1 MDKISINMATSLFE
15 QRLIELINNSG
26 LPEINVLFTL
36 KNVENMVHSELL
48 RKIELENEENKEKD
62 SKSE

>member
-1 MDKISINMATSLFE
+1 MLRKNIIKKVTALCCAFTVSFT
-15 QRLIELINNSG
+15 G
-26 LPEINVLFTL
+26 LPEINVFFVL

-62 SKSE
+62 NKSE

>member
-1 MDKISINMATSLFE
+1 MSINMATNLFE
-15 QRLIELINNSG
+15 ENLIKLINESG
-26 LPEINVLFTL
+26 LPEINVFFVL
-36 KNVENMVHSELL
+36 KSVENMVHSELL